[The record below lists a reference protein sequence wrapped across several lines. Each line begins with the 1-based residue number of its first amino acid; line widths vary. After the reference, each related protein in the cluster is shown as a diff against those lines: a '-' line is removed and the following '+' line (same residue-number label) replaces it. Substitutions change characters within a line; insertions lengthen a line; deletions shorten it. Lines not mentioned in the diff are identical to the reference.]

1 MRESVSNGKTFKL
14 LRRVTIAL
22 RFRRHQ
28 MPSSACC
35 SNCFT
40 KYSILNPEEG
50 CSNCAFSF
58 CRKCLPHRAII
69 PKYADKPVT
78 VCSRCFDKLNAQTL
92 RNQQKDGTKITR
104 ITIGDPSHTH
114 HSGVASTSS
123 AKWWGDGLP
132 PPSLRTTIGQPQPA
146 PRVLHTKLNDGV
158 AKAPEHRGSD
168 DLELRWKRMREE
180 DVPSK
185 VLTLSEIEERLA
197 ALRGCDVELIRRPRC
212 MFETSEKVSPSGNT
226 AEELMKQAKDLA
238 EIEERYDEDKEME
251 RRFKRLKYEDNS
263 QPGEAADGADM
274 DQLTS
279 GASNDPRLS
288 TVSSATAFSEAT
300 AKELEEINRL
310 MEEAEK
316 RVKASEADDKH
327 VQQEMKS
334 VLAATR
340 QKSLELEK
348 VNREIGQF
356 WNKQLNKVELSDS
369 EEDNVDDEV
378 VKKIILE
385 AEQTAPDE
393 PELPQG
399 SATATPTT
407 VQSPSSKKAGLFSKI
422 FRR

>member
-1 MRESVSNGKTFKL
+1 
-14 LRRVTIAL
+14 
-22 RFRRHQ
+22 
-28 MPSSACC
+28 
-35 SNCFT
+35 
-40 KYSILNPEEG
+40 
-50 CSNCAFSF
+50 
-58 CRKCLPHRAII
+58 
-69 PKYADKPVT
+69 
-78 VCSRCFDKLNAQTL
+78 
-92 RNQQKDGTKITR
+92 
-104 ITIGDPSHTH
+104 
-114 HSGVASTSS
+114 
-123 AKWWGDGLP
+123 
-132 PPSLRTTIGQPQPA
+132 
-146 PRVLHTKLNDGV
+146 
-158 AKAPEHRGSD
+158 
-168 DLELRWKRMREE
+168 
-180 DVPSK
+180 
-185 VLTLSEIEERLA
+185 
-197 ALRGCDVELIRRPRC
+197 
-212 MFETSEKVSPSGNT
+212 MFETSEKVPPSGNT

-263 QPGEAADGADM
+263 QPGEAAADGADM

-279 GASNDPRLS
+279 GASNDP
-288 TVSSATAFSEAT
+288 
-300 AKELEEINRL
+300 RL

-369 EEDNVDDEV
+369 EEDDVDDEV

-385 AEQTAPDE
+385 AEQTIPDE
-393 PELPQG
+393 PEVELSDSEEDDVDDEVVKKIILEAEQTIPDEPEVPQE

-422 FRR
+422 FRRFGNCQRFVSTVHRWKSAFDRSQ